1 MECFTL
7 PLDRTQAG
15 TLKRGASRLASTRS
29 IVNRNVSL
37 ARAMVGR
44 VVELQTHEGSATFSN
59 VNRAAR
65 LHRLLVILSMATARP
80 GIRAVD
86 LAETLKVSTRTVFRD
101 LAELQ
106 RLGFPVTFGN
116 GYPAQQELFRRR
128 RRQEMSQVLADLV
141 EQQLEVVRR
150 KLPTDEAEQ
159 LVNERPR
166 DRLGGHAGARKSLA
180 PVDLQLPHGRLAQLV
195 RALGSHPRGRGFES
209 PADHFPTPTSTVR
222 ARLRLSGR

>member
-1 MECFTL
+1 M
-7 PLDRTQAG
+7 
-15 TLKRGASRLASTRS
+15 
-29 IVNRNVSL
+29 
-37 ARAMVGR
+37 
-44 VVELQTHEGSATFSN
+44 QTYQGSATVSN

-86 LAETLKVSTRTVFRD
+86 LATTLKVSSRTVFRD

-150 KLPTDEAEQ
+150 KLPADEAEQ
-159 LVNERPR
+159 LVNEAIRY
-166 DRLGGHAGARKSLA
+166 
-180 PVDLQLPHGRLAQLV
+180 LPMEAAEAV
-195 RALGSHPRGRGFES
+195 TRAL
-209 PADHFPTPTSTVR
+209 AKA
-222 ARLRLSGR
+222 ARR

>member
-1 MECFTL
+1 
-7 PLDRTQAG
+7 
-15 TLKRGASRLASTRS
+15 
-29 IVNRNVSL
+29 
-37 ARAMVGR
+37 MVGR
-44 VVELQTHEGSATFSN
+44 VVELQTHQGSATVSN

-86 LAETLKVSTRTVFRD
+86 LATSLKVSSRTVFRD

-116 GYPAQQELFRRR
+116 GYPAQQELFCRR

-150 KLPTDEAEQ
+150 KLPADEAEQ
-159 LVNERPR
+159 LVNEAIRY
-166 DRLGGHAGARKSLA
+166 
-180 PVDLQLPHGRLAQLV
+180 LPMEAAEAV
-195 RALGSHPRGRGFES
+195 TRAL
-209 PADHFPTPTSTVR
+209 AKA
-222 ARLRLSGR
+222 ARR